1 MWSPEPLD
9 KPLDDEG
16 VARAGQ
22 RVHGHAP
29 AAEADPLVVEETFL
43 GAEVSL
49 KNGSYFDVKK
59 CLQMGFTLITEYS
72 RTGRWHIFYCLWLKW
87 AKPGLFFCLFSFFSH
102 DKYSTNTIYDK
113 SIDGVL
119 GTQTQGGRM
128 VGDK

>member
-49 KNGSYFDVKK
+49 KNG
-59 CLQMGFTLITEYS
+59 
-72 RTGRWHIFYCLWLKW
+72 
-87 AKPGLFFCLFSFFSH
+87 
-102 DKYSTNTIYDK
+102 
-113 SIDGVL
+113 
-119 GTQTQGGRM
+119 
-128 VGDK
+128 